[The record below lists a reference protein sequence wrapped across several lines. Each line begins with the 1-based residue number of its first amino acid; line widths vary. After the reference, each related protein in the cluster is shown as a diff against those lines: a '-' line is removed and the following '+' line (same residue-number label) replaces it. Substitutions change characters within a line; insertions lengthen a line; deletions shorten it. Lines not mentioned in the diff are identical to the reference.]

1 MAIKWKNSLL
11 LLLSVG
17 LCLLGGYITS
27 VSHMR
32 STWANGLNTFFSS
45 DYMNA
50 AYTDYLLQD
59 EFNNDEAVV
68 TVETIAAY
76 RNRYG
81 SLDVQVKDIK
91 KQYQSKIDEAKIDKD
106 TKKIKS
112 LEEEKNKKIKAI
124 VDNFSDDTIIK
135 NKIKNEEEEYFI
147 KEADRTQK
155 AIEPLLKE
163 MNENFVYYYKDQSG
177 DLVITNLYGLTKYSS
192 NKEVEDALDKSGVGD
207 ISDDEMSVSIQPF
220 ITKEADSIGL
230 FRDNNQ
236 SMTGKSR
243 VKKNSPY
250 EKRWHTQKRDKERF
264 QKLFWLGIGTIVLGI
279 VSLCFYLKTTIVE
292 KRLLSFMRVIP
303 IDGRVI
309 LFLVSIFI
317 SVMLV
322 DSNYPYNYG
331 LMNTLQNLAVP
342 GLLAGISLCIS
353 FMSLKLIWWQLS
365 PKHRTQTG
373 KELVKGSLCYQVL
386 TAIGRIF
393 VKSPMVIKLLFVLC
407 LIGMN
412 TLLIPLL
419 LTSYGYL
426 GPIKSLIIL
435 LFFVVEA
442 WFLWKYSK
450 VLKILIK
457 KPTDILV
464 KQGQKV
470 NNELTLTEL
479 SKQLDEIDE
488 MIQSSKKDSRQSEQ
502 LKTELLTNVSHDLR
516 TPLTSIITYG
526 ELLNQPKTTTE
537 DQKKYVKI
545 INQKAKRM
553 KHLIDDLFEVTKM
566 NNGEIILEK
575 SEVNLSQLLQQ
586 SVSEYSE
593 ELKEHELKLVFN
605 KPETDIYAKIDGERM
620 WRVFDNLLV
629 NVTKYAM
636 PNTRVYLKIEKQNK
650 QARIELKNISEYEL
664 NENANDLVEKFKR
677 GDSSRHTEG
686 SGLGLAIVNSIVVL
700 HNGQMNIDVDGDMF
714 KIIIRVP
721 L

>member
-250 EKRWHTQKRDKERF
+250 EKRWHTQKE
-264 QKLFWLGIGTIVLGI
+264 
-279 VSLCFYLKTTIVE
+279 
-292 KRLLSFMRVIP
+292 
-303 IDGRVI
+303 
-309 LFLVSIFI
+309 
-317 SVMLV
+317 
-322 DSNYPYNYG
+322 
-331 LMNTLQNLAVP
+331 
-342 GLLAGISLCIS
+342 
-353 FMSLKLIWWQLS
+353 
-365 PKHRTQTG
+365 
-373 KELVKGSLCYQVL
+373 
-386 TAIGRIF
+386 
-393 VKSPMVIKLLFVLC
+393 
-407 LIGMN
+407 
-412 TLLIPLL
+412 
-419 LTSYGYL
+419 
-426 GPIKSLIIL
+426 
-435 LFFVVEA
+435 
-442 WFLWKYSK
+442 
-450 VLKILIK
+450 IK
-457 KPTDILV
+457 K
-464 KQGQKV
+464 G
-470 NNELTLTEL
+470 
-479 SKQLDEIDE
+479 
-488 MIQSSKKDSRQSEQ
+488 
-502 LKTELLTNVSHDLR
+502 
-516 TPLTSIITYG
+516 
-526 ELLNQPKTTTE
+526 
-537 DQKKYVKI
+537 
-545 INQKAKRM
+545 
-553 KHLIDDLFEVTKM
+553 F
-566 NNGEIILEK
+566 
-575 SEVNLSQLLQQ
+575 
-586 SVSEYSE
+586 
-593 ELKEHELKLVFN
+593 
-605 KPETDIYAKIDGERM
+605 
-620 WRVFDNLLV
+620 
-629 NVTKYAM
+629 
-636 PNTRVYLKIEKQNK
+636 
-650 QARIELKNISEYEL
+650 KNY
-664 NENANDLVEKFKR
+664 
-677 GDSSRHTEG
+677 
-686 SGLGLAIVNSIVVL
+686 SGLG
-700 HNGQMNIDVDGDMF
+700 
-714 KIIIRVP
+714 
-721 L
+721 

>member
-1 MAIKWKNSLL
+1 MATKWKNSLL

-27 VSHMR
+27 VSYMR

-50 AYTDYLLQD
+50 AYTDHLLQD
-59 EFNNDEAVV
+59 EFNNDEAVI
-68 TVETIAAY
+68 TGETIAAY

-81 SLDVQVKDIK
+81 SLDEQVKDIK

-135 NKIKNEEEEYFI
+135 NKIKNEEEDYFI
-147 KEADRTQK
+147 KEEERTQK
-155 AIEPLLKE
+155 AIDPLLKE
-163 MNENFVYYYKDQSG
+163 MNENFVYYYKDKSG
-177 DLVITNLYGLTKYSS
+177 DIVITNLYGLTKYSS
-192 NKEVEDALDKSGVGD
+192 NKEIEDALDKSGVGD
-207 ISDDEMSVSIQPF
+207 ISDNEMYASIQPF
-220 ITKEADSIGL
+220 ITSEADSIGL
-230 FRDNNQ
+230 FRDNNLL
-236 SMTGKSR
+236 MTGKSM

-250 EKRWHTQKRDKERF
+250 EKRWYTQKRDKERF
-264 QKLFWLGIGTIVLGI
+264 QKLLWLGITTIIFGI
-279 VSLCFYLKTTIVE
+279 VCLYFYLKTAIVE
-292 KRLLSFMRVIP
+292 KSLLSFMRIIP
-303 IDGRVI
+303 IDARVI
-309 LFLVSIFI
+309 LFLVSGFI
-317 SVMLV
+317 SVILV
-322 DSNYPYNYG
+322 GSNYPYNYG
-331 LMNTLQNLAVP
+331 LMNTIQNFAVS
-342 GLLAGISLCIS
+342 GLLAAISLCIS
-353 FMSLKLIWWQLS
+353 FMSLKVIWWQLS
-365 PKHRTQTG
+365 PKHKTQTG

-407 LIGMN
+407 LMVVQLHL
-412 TLLIPLL
+412 TLILVGNFP
-419 LTSYGYL
+419 YL
-426 GPIKSLIIL
+426 GQIKSLIIL

-450 VLKILIK
+450 FLKKLIK
-457 KPTDILV
+457 KPSDILV

-479 SKQLDEIDE
+479 SRQLDEIDE

-526 ELLNQPKTTTE
+526 ELLNQPKTTTD

-566 NNGEIILEK
+566 NNGEIVLEK
-575 SEVNLSQLLQQ
+575 KEVNLSQLLQQ

-593 ELKEHELKLVFN
+593 ELKEHDLKLVFN
-605 KPETDIYAKIDGERM
+605 KPEMDLYLKIDGERM
-620 WRVFDNLLV
+620 WRVFDNLLA
-629 NVTKYAM
+629 NVIKYAM
-636 PNTRVYLKIEKQNK
+636 PNTRVYLKIEEQDKH
-650 QARIELKNISEYEL
+650 ARIELKNISEYEL

-686 SGLGLAIVNSIVVL
+686 SGLGLAIVNSIVAL

-714 KIIIRVP
+714 KVIIRVP